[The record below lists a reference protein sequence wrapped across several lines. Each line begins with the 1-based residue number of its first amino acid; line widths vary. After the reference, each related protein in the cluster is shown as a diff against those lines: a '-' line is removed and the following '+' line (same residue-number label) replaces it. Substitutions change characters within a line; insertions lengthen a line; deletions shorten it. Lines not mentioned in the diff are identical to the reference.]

1 MENKAF
7 GRYLLEIR
15 KRKALTTRDLA
26 ALSGVSQSY
35 ISHVESGRKGI
46 PSPDILKKL
55 ATALEV
61 PYIEMMDMAGLLPEE
76 IKESEEYRR
85 FTRLKKLSEDYN
97 EATTRLSELD
107 QRLEESNDAVEEA
120 QFELNSLEK
129 YYENPTLDLLDFL
142 NFPFITYKDQQLT
155 AEDRQRIID
164 MLRLMF
170 PDRK

>member
-1 MENKAF
+1 MEHKEF
-7 GRYLLEIR
+7 GRYLLELR
-15 KRKALTTRDLA
+15 KRKALTTRNLA

-55 ATALEV
+55 STALEV

-85 FTRLKKLSEDYN
+85 VSHLKKLSEDYI
-97 EATTRLSELD
+97 EATARITELD
-107 QRLEESNDAVEEA
+107 HQLEDSKKAVDEA
-120 QFELNSLEK
+120 QLELDSLEA

-142 NFPFITYKDQQLT
+142 NLSFITYQDQQLT